1 MGLTLVLGGA
11 RSGKSR
17 FAQKLAEE
25 GEKPVLFVAT
35 AAPGDEEMRRRIE
48 LHRRGRPTHWRTLEA
63 FTGVGAAVMRDI
75 GDAHA
80 VIVDCV
86 TVLLSNLWGGEE
98 APGEE
103 VEEQAKAE
111 IEGIVRAA
119 NSLSARFIV
128 VSNEV
133 GFGLVPPYPAG
144 RAYRDL
150 LGLANQWLAREAD
163 EVYLLVAGLPLRLK
177 PRPWL

>member
-1 MGLTLVLGGA
+1 
-11 RSGKSR
+11 
-17 FAQKLAEE
+17 
-25 GEKPVLFVAT
+25 
-35 AAPGDEEMRRRIE
+35 
-48 LHRRGRPTHWRTLEA
+48 LEA
-63 FTGVGAAVMRDI
+63 LTGVGAAIIRDI
-75 GDAHA
+75 GDAQT

-86 TVLLSNLWGGEE
+86 TVPLSNLGGEME
-98 APGEE
+98 IPAEDI
-103 VEEQAKAE
+103 EEQARAE
-111 IEGIVRAA
+111 VEGIVRAA

-144 RAYRDL
+144 RVYRDI